1 MTGSGVCVLSSRRDP
16 DLLAKFG
23 PFEED
28 RAVRT
33 VCVIVSCTLI
43 YLMNDQAASIPYKE
57 KATQQICIC
66 RFTGMEAVVD
76 E

>member
-23 PFEED
+23 PFEEE

-43 YLMNDQAASIPYKE
+43 YLMNDQAASLQRKGCAANLHRPFY
-57 KATQQICIC
+57 
-66 RFTGMEAVVD
+66 RDGSSRR
-76 E
+76 